1 MPYMDRGTD
10 NSQRFRGRTSTI
22 RTIAKQSQKRSIPL
36 LFWRNR
42 YMDNEVRHVNFL

>member
-10 NSQRFRGRTSTI
+10 NSQWFRSTTSTI
-22 RTIAKQSQKRSIPL
+22 RTIAKQSQKRAIPL

-42 YMDNEVRHVNFL
+42 HMDNEVRHVNFL